1 MVQLHASV
9 VALILQSIKWVCA
22 INTLSMP
29 KQKIVIL
36 AVILLLSVINYQR
49 ISGHENVRGI
59 LVISLLT
66 IGALIALLIVEI
78 VKRMNYRKKGL

>member
-1 MVQLHASV
+1 
-9 VALILQSIKWVCA
+9 
-22 INTLSMP
+22 MP
-29 KQKIVIL
+29 NRKPVIL
-36 AVILLLSVINYQR
+36 AVILMLSVINYQR

-78 VKRMNYRKKGL
+78 VKRIKNGKEGV

>member
-1 MVQLHASV
+1 
-9 VALILQSIKWVCA
+9 
-22 INTLSMP
+22 MP

-49 ISGHENVRGI
+49 ILGHENVRPI
-59 LVISLLT
+59 IVVSLLT

-78 VKRMNYRKKGL
+78 VKRINYGKKGL